1 VPTLK
6 KARHERFCQEIIK
19 GHPPD
24 EAYGTAGFVASRSNA
39 HTLLRKKHIQERIS
53 ELFAKRDAI
62 DTTATAK
69 AIEKLAITK
78 EAILSELAK
87 IAFANMQDYMKVGPD
102 GAPTLNFADLTRDQ
116 AAALVEITVEE
127 FKDGR
132 TDYRQVRRVKFK
144 LGDKK
149 GALVDLGKH
158 FGMFIERHEVGDP
171 GEFARMSE
179 AELEQDLLAQAE
191 KLGIE
196 PKALQHLLTYQP
208 KEDDEPAS

>member
-1 VPTLK
+1 MPSIK
-6 KARHERFCQEIIK
+6 NPRQERFCQEIVK
-19 GHPPD
+19 GTPTNK
-24 EAYGTAGFVASRSNA
+24 AYEIAGFTPYRSNA
-39 HTLLRKKHIQERIS
+39 HTLRGKKHIQDRIS
-53 ELFAKRDAI
+53 ELFEKRDTI
-62 DTTATAK
+62 DGAATLK

-102 GAPTLNFADLTRDQ
+102 GSPTLNFKDLTRDQ

-127 FKDGR
+127 FRDGR
-132 TDYRQVRRVKFK
+132 TDSREVRRVKFK

-158 FGMFIERHEVGDP
+158 FGMFIERHEIGDP
-171 GEFARMSE
+171 GEFARMTE
-179 AELEQDLLAQAE
+179 AELTQDLLQQAA

-196 PKALQHLLTYQP
+196 PAALQHLLTYQP
-208 KEDDEPAS
+208 KEDDEPAQ